1 MKTNFKSAKEYIK
14 LKKKE
19 GSESLC
25 GSGSHMSNASDVI
38 DFIQKTIDK
47 HNIKSILDLGCGD
60 WNWFKEINFSKNINY
75 IGWDCDKEM
84 IESNEQKYGS
94 DKIKFEE
101 KDIVTSVFPKVDL
114 IICRDVLF
122 HLEEELSLKIISKT
136 KDKCKY
142 FISTSYLSVDKNTN
156 IKPYIPIS
164 GWGFYQINLNIN
176 PFNLDHYQI
185 DEQEEQRIKSNG
197 QQRSVCLY
205 KF

>member
-101 KDIVTSVFPKVDL
+101 KKKADLRRLGLPMWVSGRGPRGIARQPTFSFRPSPLPASIVPVPRHPRARRPRL
-114 IICRDVLF
+114 GPR
-122 HLEEELSLKIISKT
+122 
-136 KDKCKY
+136 
-142 FISTSYLSVDKNTN
+142 
-156 IKPYIPIS
+156 IPS
-164 GWGFYQINLNIN
+164 
-176 PFNLDHYQI
+176 
-185 DEQEEQRIKSNG
+185 
-197 QQRSVCLY
+197 
-205 KF
+205 